1 MRPNGPALSFVR
13 VSALFH
19 CPPLNN
25 FTKIKLSQQ
34 TTKPRMEFERV
45 LYAVFYSP
53 FSSFWIFFDN
63 PATTKQ

>member
-1 MRPNGPALSFVR
+1 MQHNGPALSFVR

-25 FTKIKLSQQ
+25 FTKIKHSQR

-45 LYAVFYSP
+45 LAVVFSKLFYI
-53 FSSFWIFFDN
+53 IFRSQDSQIE
-63 PATTKQ
+63 PG